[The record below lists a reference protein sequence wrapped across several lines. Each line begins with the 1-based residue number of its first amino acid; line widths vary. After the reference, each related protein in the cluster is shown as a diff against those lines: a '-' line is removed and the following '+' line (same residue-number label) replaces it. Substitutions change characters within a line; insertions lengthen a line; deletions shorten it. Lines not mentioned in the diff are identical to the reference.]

1 MASGSDSEAPAP
13 VGEGDVDVMEDVE
26 QEGEQ
31 AEAEAP
37 SGSEE
42 SDSEEGEEETEPPEG
57 YTGLRYTRNAA
68 DEICNYKG
76 ERLQTQDPVKLLNKR
91 LAPLRGMADR
101 IMKDSEALG
110 FPMLIAVVSARAGWQ
125 KPGRKR
131 RPPFAKAWL
140 PARFKGHTELVEI
153 GRAMAAAFLSVL
165 SLLKFRDAA
174 VQVRRRSLTRAWGI
188 DTAWCHIA

>member
-1 MASGSDSEAPAP
+1 MASASDGELPAS
-13 VGEGDVDVMEDVE
+13 VGEGDVGVMEDGE
-26 QEGEQ
+26 QEGEE

-57 YTGLRYTRNAA
+57 YTGSRYTRNALG
-68 DEICNYKG
+68 EICDYRGDRMK
-76 ERLQTQDPVKLLNKR
+76 TQDPAKLVNKR
-91 LAPLRGMADR
+91 LAALVRTADR
-101 IMKDSEALG
+101 LMRDSEALG
-110 FPMLIAVVSARAGWQ
+110 LPMLISVVSARAGWQ

-131 RPPFAKAWL
+131 RRPFAKAWL
-140 PARFKGHTELVEI
+140 PGRFKGHTPLVEI

-174 VQVRRRSLTRAWGI
+174 VEVRAATR
-188 DTAWCHIA
+188 